1 MFLRSTLP
9 QVIKAAPELLRQ
21 SAQWQST
28 MLLGAT
34 RSSYRTFPQVHPP
47 WTIVFFRLTR
57 IRRKNPAF
65 NYRFFHP
72 GPLAFES
79 EAGKNAGHDVTL
91 SVQAAR
97 NNRKLLE
104 RVRDVRLNG
113 VKLSTRRNSSSIYLI
128 SFVASGSRVPSC
140 SVHDWDAGLAP

>member
-1 MFLRSTLP
+1 
-9 QVIKAAPELLRQ
+9 
-21 SAQWQST
+21 

-65 NYRFFHP
+65 NYRFFQP

-97 NNRKLLE
+97 NNRKTARASARREIERREVIDETELVPPFMLLALWLQDH
-104 RVRDVRLNG
+104 V
-113 VKLSTRRNSSSIYLI
+113 
-128 SFVASGSRVPSC
+128 
-140 SVHDWDAGLAP
+140 SVLAPFMIGTQG